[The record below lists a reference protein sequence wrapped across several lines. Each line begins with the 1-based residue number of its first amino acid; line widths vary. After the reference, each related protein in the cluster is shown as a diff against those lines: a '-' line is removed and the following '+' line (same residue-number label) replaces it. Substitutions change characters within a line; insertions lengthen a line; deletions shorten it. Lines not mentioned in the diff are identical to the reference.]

1 MRTEPL
7 RLVRTITYVTLVVT
21 LLTLC
26 VPYALLGR
34 WTWAVA
40 ALWLFAIAVP
50 VPDLPSWGRV
60 VSNVTFAGTVILAG
74 NAAAQLGSTISALIA
89 VTAATA
95 TWDLQ
100 HLIHRLPPEPA
111 AQPPTSELAASQHS
125 ASDPATSEPTPTSE
139 QPADARLLD
148 RGRLARSAPLQEQTT
163 DESQAILSDR
173 GRLARSAAPQE
184 RTIEEP
190 DTRTTLVR
198 AHLQRLA
205 LTLGTS
211 LSLGAAALVIR
222 VDYSIRTLAV
232 LTLVLLVGLG
242 GAVAY
247 LRRAS
252 D

>member
-1 MRTEPL
+1 MKTGPL
-7 RLVRTITYVTLVVT
+7 RLIRTTTYATLVVT
-21 LLTLC
+21 CLALC
-26 VPYALLGR
+26 VPYALHGEWL
-34 WTWAVA
+34 WALA

-74 NAAAQLGSTISALIA
+74 NAAAQLGSTMWALIA

-100 HLIHRLPPEPA
+100 HLIHRLRPFEPA
-111 AQPPTSELAASQHS
+111 ASDLPSVSESAPTSKSTES
-125 ASDPATSEPTPTSE
+125 ADVSW
-139 QPADARLLD
+139 D
-148 RGRLARSAPLQEQTT
+148 RVHQNAPHLARSAL
-163 DESQAILSDR
+163 I
-173 GRLARSAAPQE
+173 
-184 RTIEEP
+184 
-190 DTRTTLVR
+190 R

-205 LTLGTS
+205 VTLG
-211 LSLGAAALVIR
+211 LSLALGSIALVVR
-222 VDYSIRTLAV
+222 VDYSIRTLAI
-232 LTLVLLVGLG
+232 LTLILLAGLG